1 LSAAPTVHPGR
12 ATWSVD
18 RIPYHALDRALVR
31 DDIALFFTVVS
42 ASLVEFAS
50 AVYARDLAN
59 LFGDDDE
66 IVDWLTRN
74 WEREELQHGEALK
87 RYVRTA
93 WPDFDWD
100 AAYEGFIAELA
111 PLYSVERLAPS
122 RALEMAAR
130 CLVESGTAT
139 FYRTLSTLSDEPVLK
154 QVTGRISA
162 DEVRHYKHFYR
173 YYLRYREIEKPG
185 RVALLRTLWTRSFE
199 IDAEDFV
206 YAVKHILRVHS
217 PGIRWQRSE
226 YKAVRNA
233 SFSLLSRHYP
243 YAMAA
248 KMLLKPLGLSAATSR
263 VVTPLL
269 ASTGRFVVRHRTGG
283 GRYASRHRKP
293 SATAEQTQ
301 VGGRLSS
308 Y

>member
-1 LSAAPTVHPGR
+1 LSAARTGYPGR

-18 RIPYHALDRALVR
+18 RIPYDALDRAFIR

-50 AVYARDLAN
+50 GVYARDLAS
-59 LFGDDDE
+59 FFSDDDE
-66 IVDWLTRN
+66 VVDWLTQD

-87 RYVRTA
+87 RYVQMA

-100 AAYEGFIAELA
+100 SAYEGFIAELA
-111 PLYSVERLAPS
+111 PLYSVERLAPT

-154 QVTGRISA
+154 QVTRRISV

-173 YYLRYREIEKPG
+173 YYLRYRAIEKPG
-185 RVALLRTLWTRSFE
+185 RAALLRTLWARSSE

-217 PGIRWQRSE
+217 PDIRWQRSE
-226 YKAVRNA
+226 YEAVRNA
-233 SFSLLSRHYP
+233 SFKLLSHHYP

-248 KMLLKPLGLSAATSR
+248 KMLLKPLGLSTTTSR
-263 VVTPLL
+263 FVTLL
-269 ASTGRFVVRHRTGG
+269 VASTGRYVVRHRIGD
-283 GRYASRHRKP
+283 GRYALRHQNP
-293 SATAEQTQ
+293 SAPSDATAEQK
-301 VGGRLSS
+301 R
-308 Y
+308 